1 MKFSRLRRWLSDQFA
16 PKPMA
21 SRRTHT
27 AYVEQVMHADE
38 DRFTGRVYDYPTGK
52 LLEEFEGRG
61 GRKAARKA
69 GAKVL
74 KKYRRE
80 E

>member
-1 MKFSRLRRWLSDQFA
+1 MKFSRIRRWLSLKTA

-21 SRRTHT
+21 SRLTHT
-27 AYVEQVMHADE
+27 AYTEQVMHQDGVG
-38 DRFTGRVYDYPTGK
+38 FTGRVYDYASGK

-61 GRKAARKA
+61 GRPAAAKAA
-69 GAKVL
+69 AKIL

>member
-1 MKFSRLRRWLSDQFA
+1 MKFSRIRRWLSRKVE
-16 PKPMA
+16 PKPLA
-21 SRRTHT
+21 SRKTHT
-27 AYVEQVMHADE
+27 AYTEQVMHADE
-38 DRFTGRVYDYPTGK
+38 DHFTGRVYDYATGK
-52 LLEEFEGRG
+52 LLDEFEGRG
-61 GRKAARKA
+61 GRKAAGKA